1 MIKKRIGIGNVVDL
15 ILTTL
20 IKNFKLDKIGYKTK
34 PNVLR
39 YMLPPCESY
48 EFAVEYYCP
57 CPKFD
62 SEVFFFDEL
71 FKEYNNEYKF

>member
-1 MIKKRIGIGNVVDL
+1 
-15 ILTTL
+15 
-20 IKNFKLDKIGYKTK
+20 
-34 PNVLR
+34 
-39 YMLPPCESY
+39 MLPPCESY

-71 FKEYNNEYKF
+71 FKEYNNEYNF